1 MSTRHLVWPCVV
13 VGWLWTAATAD
24 AHRLD
29 EYLQATRIGVSR
41 DRIDLE
47 IALTPGASI
56 AKDLFGLVDANDDGQ
71 ISSAEGD
78 EYARR
83 VIDAVRLSVDG
94 GSPSMTLVSRTFP
107 DRDAMALGVGTI
119 RLRATAPASSG
130 TGRHEIVYLNTHAPA
145 SSVYLVNA
153 LLPSDTRIQI
163 STQERDVEQRGVTL
177 DYRVA
182 PSQGWVRGGWLVTVV
197 VMLGILRTR
206 RGGRPSAAQELRGG

>member
-1 MSTRHLVWPCVV
+1 MKTRHLVWPGVIVGCV
-13 VGWLWTAATAD
+13 WAAPAD

-47 IALTPGASI
+47 IDLTPGASI
-56 AKDLFGLVDANDDGQ
+56 ANDIFGMVDANGDGQ
-71 ISSAEGD
+71 ISGAEAD
-78 EYARR
+78 TYARR
-83 VIDAVRLSVDG
+83 VIDAIRLSVDG
-94 GSPSMTLVSRTFP
+94 GSQSITLVSHAFP
-107 DRDAMALGVGTI
+107 DRDAMALGLGTI

-153 LLPSDTRIQI
+153 LLPADERIQI
-163 STQERDVEQRGVTL
+163 STQQRDVQQRGVTL

-182 PSQGWVRGGWLVTVV
+182 PRQGWVRGSWVAIAVA
-197 VMLGILRTR
+197 MIGILRR
-206 RGGRPSAAQELRGG
+206 RRFEKSSETAA